1 MAITD
6 IGFLTRPVG
15 YSNGGDVF
23 TPNIASQDLGSLE
36 NDPVMLDQAI
46 KEFDPIKYLQNIT
59 QDADPKKASEMVQ
72 DRAVGEVTNALSDYL
87 KKKGYK
93 ITFDV
98 KGFTNWVMGKNPD
111 GSSKFTKN
119 PDGSFKVE
127 KDFAKKN
134 RQQLSNIFAKTPA
147 GFVKNYIARQLSSIT
162 REVAPNLIEAIND
175 YFTDDTKSDLQ
186 TGADLYQD
194 MGGEDDTVMQNA
206 LIKKQNKFAELSSP
220 SGNRKERIAYR
231 EEIKNDEGIA
241 NFLQNYQKFED
252 LQKSEGK
259 ALRISKT
266 DIGPTLISNFADIY
280 NERNIFKTEYIR
292 SVIGERKFGTL
303 LQRALQLPA
312 EEGGVTEETSKFM
325 QSLGKSKASAVMD
338 NMLERAEIVLTNYA
352 QSNPEATGYEL
363 KISNLGDLDIDD
375 LLLSDPELAKYLTGE
390 IDIKKQIE
398 GAPVGIVAS
407 RNVRLNT
414 NRKNTIINR
423 LKKEGVFEK
432 LGLDQYSIK
441 GPASA
446 RSTDPQVLQYLE
458 DNPEVLSI
466 NNTTNLF
473 QKILTPDQRKPILDI
488 LTKTREQSK
497 DLGLDYT
504 GKIELSTRVD
514 GNIQMNINRML
525 RAGLRRGLTI
535 QEIVDKINT
544 QINDPDFLDK
554 FVPIMKEK
562 VRLRDKIKFYKSKGV
577 ELDDVVLAHMKAVAE
592 DLDLSLRFDN
602 VFIGN
607 AKPNSQE
614 GNLLSRISQ
623 IKKELQQ
630 KNISEEK
637 RIELSEKLD
646 TMVYE
651 ATEMQKHIRID
662 DLSQFEKDADE
673 KFKEVM
679 EINQMISTQMRDG
692 GIVSINKMIEPL
704 RAER

>member
-1 MAITD
+1 M
-6 IGFLTRPVG
+6 
-15 YSNGGDVF
+15 
-23 TPNIASQDLGSLE
+23 
-36 NDPVMLDQAI
+36 
-46 KEFDPIKYLQNIT
+46 
-59 QDADPKKASEMVQ
+59 
-72 DRAVGEVTNALSDYL
+72 
-87 KKKGYK
+87 
-93 ITFDV
+93 
-98 KGFTNWVMGKNPD
+98 
-111 GSSKFTKN
+111 
-119 PDGSFKVE
+119 
-127 KDFAKKN
+127 
-134 RQQLSNIFAKTPA
+134 
-147 GFVKNYIARQLSSIT
+147 
-162 REVAPNLIEAIND
+162 
-175 YFTDDTKSDLQ
+175 
-186 TGADLYQD
+186 
-194 MGGEDDTVMQNA
+194 
-206 LIKKQNKFAELSSP
+206 
-220 SGNRKERIAYR
+220 
-231 EEIKNDEGIA
+231 
-241 NFLQNYQKFED
+241 
-252 LQKSEGK
+252 
-259 ALRISKT
+259 
-266 DIGPTLISNFADIY
+266 
-280 NERNIFKTEYIR
+280 
-292 SVIGERKFGTL
+292 
-303 LQRALQLPA
+303 
-312 EEGGVTEETSKFM
+312 
-325 QSLGKSKASAVMD
+325 
-338 NMLERAEIVLTNYA
+338 
-352 QSNPEATGYEL
+352 
-363 KISNLGDLDIDD
+363 DIDD

-407 RNVRLNT
+407 RNIRLNT

-504 GKIELSTRVD
+504 GKIELNTRVD

-607 AKPNSQE
+607 AKPNSRE

>member
-1 MAITD
+1 M
-6 IGFLTRPVG
+6 
-15 YSNGGDVF
+15 
-23 TPNIASQDLGSLE
+23 
-36 NDPVMLDQAI
+36 
-46 KEFDPIKYLQNIT
+46 
-59 QDADPKKASEMVQ
+59 
-72 DRAVGEVTNALSDYL
+72 
-87 KKKGYK
+87 
-93 ITFDV
+93 
-98 KGFTNWVMGKNPD
+98 
-111 GSSKFTKN
+111 
-119 PDGSFKVE
+119 
-127 KDFAKKN
+127 
-134 RQQLSNIFAKTPA
+134 
-147 GFVKNYIARQLSSIT
+147 
-162 REVAPNLIEAIND
+162 
-175 YFTDDTKSDLQ
+175 
-186 TGADLYQD
+186 
-194 MGGEDDTVMQNA
+194 
-206 LIKKQNKFAELSSP
+206 
-220 SGNRKERIAYR
+220 
-231 EEIKNDEGIA
+231 
-241 NFLQNYQKFED
+241 
-252 LQKSEGK
+252 
-259 ALRISKT
+259 
-266 DIGPTLISNFADIY
+266 
-280 NERNIFKTEYIR
+280 
-292 SVIGERKFGTL
+292 IGERNFGTL

-325 QSLGKSKASAVMD
+325 QSLGKSKASAIMD

-407 RNVRLNT
+407 RNIRLNT

-504 GKIELSTRVD
+504 GKIELNTRVD

-607 AKPNSQE
+607 AKPNSRE